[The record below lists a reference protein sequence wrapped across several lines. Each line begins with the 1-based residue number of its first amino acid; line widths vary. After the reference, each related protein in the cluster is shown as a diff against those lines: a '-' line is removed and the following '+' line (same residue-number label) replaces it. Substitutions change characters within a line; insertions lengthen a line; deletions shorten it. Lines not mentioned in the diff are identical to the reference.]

1 MQHVLEDVCG
11 LILLIF
17 GSQCWPSRAGVIAVP
32 FAGMKTLCVAANYA
46 AGMWQR
52 WASSACRTADGE
64 TSLGSASRLTVWARG
79 LLVSVLAADWSGC
92 LLVRLW
98 WTGEVTNVQPPRLS
112 SCVHKREFHICAS
125 HLNIYFIYVHWTLC
139 GNNLIQVKT
148 MRIIWWT
155 VLLIQLHS
163 QTKYDIQWGTRARNH
178 VFGTIKGI
186 YSFKLSE
193 KDSRFFLQSKNI
205 TYMSYSITRSMW
217 EHLFYFNSYQ
227 ISLFLADL
235 LYCQS

>member
-1 MQHVLEDVCG
+1 MQHVLEDDCG

-17 GSQCWPSRAGVIAVP
+17 IVSLPSHLQGWKHCARLLTMP
-32 FAGMKTLCVAANYA
+32 L
-46 AGMWQR
+46 
-52 WASSACRTADGE
+52 AC
-64 TSLGSASRLTVWARG
+64 GSAEPPQRAEQLMVRPASALRLVWLSEPRG

-98 WTGEVTNVQPPRLS
+98 WTGEVTNVQPLRFS

-139 GNNLIQVKT
+139 GNNLIQAKT
-148 MRIIWWT
+148 MRTIWWT

-163 QTKYDIQWGTRARNH
+163 QTKYYIQWGTRGRNH

-193 KDSRFFLQSKNI
+193 KDSQFFL
-205 TYMSYSITRSMW
+205 
-217 EHLFYFNSYQ
+217 
-227 ISLFLADL
+227 
-235 LYCQS
+235 